1 MATAQL
7 TIDIS
12 GLMSGLTT
20 AVTAVRGAADKVREN
35 INFQLNLDGKEA
47 SKQVDTLSNSF
58 KTLKGTTASDI
69 ERIRNSMALLVIS
82 GKQGSDEFKRLQGE
96 LKELTKQAAGFDDA
110 MKQVDDSM
118 KTATPSGLI
127 GQFQQLGSGIK
138 SAFSADSISGL
149 ISGLGALSPAV
160 TGIVAGFGAIVGG
173 IKSFAEGAISGGK
186 EFETYETQLT
196 TLMGSTVAAKD
207 RIKELAQFG
216 AETPFELPEIVKAE
230 KVLLGFGLTG
240 QKAMQ
245 MTGKS
250 GQDLRK
256 VIGDV
261 SAGTGVAF
269 NEIALTFGKFSSGAT
284 GEAISRLQE
293 LGVVT
298 REELKD
304 VGIQFDKSGALVS
317 PISDALTKATEIA
330 QKKFGGGMTALSQTA
345 EGLLST
351 ISDTVSM
358 GITDAGA
365 PIFQGY
371 KQILKV
377 VGDLLNSE
385 FVKGAM
391 NGIKSFLQ
399 DTLDGINAFVEYAT
413 PKIKPFAEFIGG
425 VLVLAFKVLSANI
438 SYTWAV
444 FKNIVGTLFSSILDA
459 LAPLGEALRDLG
471 KAFGASGESSISF
484 SDIMKGVGEIV
495 GFVGKAIITLLI
507 QPFRLMVS
515 VISEAIKTV
524 AGWVT
529 GLQETTGASEKAGQA
544 IQSFG
549 GFVVF
554 VKQVVNGFV
563 ASVREAGTILYDF
576 WQNVKSLDFAKAM
589 DTIANAFGRIKN
601 AAATEMAKTFNDE
614 AKKVAE
620 SLDDLIR
627 EFDKKISDLKDN
639 RKTFSEEELKAKKAE
654 IAESIKQSEIDERNK
669 QLLTTKLNNIVRGV
683 DAAAAETKSK
693 ETALQLAKAQ
703 FDKEKEILQNEERK
717 FENSLKDQAVKRGT
731 KLTEE
736 ETKNIQEQKLKTMEK
751 TIEAAQRLF
760 GVAKDPVTQEYQ
772 INFKGLTDKDKN
784 AATEILKTVSALFDQ
799 KTDFAYNLTFNTQ
812 GLSEADKDIEK
823 QLAAIKKS
831 IKVDEAGLKI
841 EPSIAIKVED
851 GLAQIR
857 GVKSALEESLRQLK
871 ENLGLATDKALKDKL
886 KDAIESVKDSISNVD
901 KEMPAILIKYEFER
915 KRLDLAFISDEA
927 ERKIK
932 EQLLAL
938 EKSYA
943 EDLLKYGSNAEAKAK
958 IDEQFNDKKNK
969 LAEELNR
976 LTSRESALGY
986 AAQEEMLKSFLDNTA
1001 AMQDK
1006 ARADEATKREAD
1018 YKKQT
1023 DDLEKQLN
1031 SGVLSLRDYQTKVGE
1046 LKDKANADSGASE
1059 NPEWVNKLNRGL
1071 SNTIQKAL
1079 PTFQRAVDSSRKN
1092 FETAMSNT
1100 ASTMSDKLN
1109 AGLGFLTD
1117 LSEQGL
1123 ILAAKT
1129 AAEGGNALKAFGN
1142 VVLRGLADVLTKQ
1155 LVIAI
1160 TGAIFTE
1167 AQTKGLLG
1175 LATGAVVTAALTF
1188 LFNQAMSAIGLKRGT
1203 ESVGDGDARLIKING
1218 ATEDQY
1224 LTRLDHG
1231 EAVIPTR
1238 AADTGKNREAIR
1250 FMISGG
1256 AIENFHSIRQST
1268 IAITKSEAVHGK
1280 YSNHDVVE
1288 SITNLRKDVN
1298 AVEKAVGK
1306 MSAVTMRRTEHN
1318 IKGKLRMDGSE
1329 LVGHI
1334 DNEYERQLRRE

>member
-12 GLMSGLTT
+12 GLISGLTT
-20 AVTAVRGAADKVREN
+20 AVTAVRGAAEKVREN
-35 INFQLNLDGKEA
+35 VNFQLNLDGKEA

-69 ERIRNSMALLVIS
+69 ERIRNSMALLVLS
-82 GKQGSDEFKRLQGE
+82 GKQGSDEFKRLQSE

-110 MKQVDDSM
+110 MKQVDDSI

-160 TGIVAGFGAIVGG
+160 TGIVAGFGAIAGG

-240 QKAMQ
+240 QKALQ
-245 MTGKS
+245 MTGQS
-250 GQDLRK
+250 STQLRSI
-256 VIGDV
+256 IGDV
-261 SAGTGVAF
+261 AAGTGQKF
-269 NEIALTFGKFSSGAT
+269 DELALTFGKFSSGAT

-293 LGVVT
+293 LGIVT

-304 VGIQFDKSGALVS
+304 VGISFSKSGELTS
-317 PISDALTKATEIA
+317 PLDQALTKSLEIA
-330 QKKFGGGMTALSQTA
+330 KSKFGGGMSALAQTA
-345 EGLLST
+345 EGLTST
-351 ISDTVSM
+351 INDAVSM
-358 GITDAGA
+358 GVTEAGA
-365 PIFQGY
+365 PIFSAY

-377 VGDLLNSE
+377 TADLLSSG
-385 FVKGAM
+385 FVKDAIE
-391 NGIKSFLQ
+391 GIKTFLQ
-399 DTLDGINAFVEYAT
+399 DILDGINSFVDYAT
-413 PKIKPFAEFIGG
+413 PKIKPFADFIGG

-459 LAPLGEALRDLG
+459 LAPLGEALSELG

-484 SDIMKGVGEIV
+484 SEVMKGVGEIV
-495 GFVGKAIITLLI
+495 GYVGKAVITLLI

-515 VISEAIKTV
+515 VMSDAIKTV

-601 AAATEMAKTFNDE
+601 AAATEMAKTFSDE
-614 AKKVAE
+614 AKKTAE
-620 SLDDLIR
+620 SLDNMIR
-627 EFDKKISDLKDN
+627 EFDKKIEDLKNN
-639 RKTFSEEELKAKKAE
+639 RKTLTEAELKAQKEELTA
-654 IAESIKQSEIDERNK
+654 SVKQSEIDERNK
-669 QLLTTKLNNIVRGV
+669 TLLTTKIANILRGKELTN
-683 DAAAAETKSK
+683 DDNKAK
-693 ETALQLAKAQ
+693 ETAYQLTKAQ
-703 FDKEKEILQNEERK
+703 FEKEKELLQNQERAY
-717 FENSLKDQAVKRGT
+717 ENSLKEQSVKRGT

-736 ETKNIQEQKLKTMEK
+736 ELKSIEDRKLLTMEK
-751 TIEAAQRLF
+751 TYAAALKLF
-760 GVAKDPVTQEYQ
+760 SVTKDPVTQEYKV
-772 INFKGLTDKDKN
+772 NFQGLTDKDKG
-784 AATEILKTVSALFDQ
+784 AVTEITKTVSGLFDA
-799 KTDFAYNLTFNTQ
+799 KTDFAYNIQFKAT
-812 GLSEADKDIEK
+812 GLSDVDKDIEK
-823 QLAAIKKS
+823 QLTAIKKN
-831 IKVDEAGLKI
+831 IKSAESGLKI
-841 EPSIAIKVED
+841 EPSIAVSFEE
-851 GLAQIR
+851 GAAQINS
-857 GVKSALEESLRQLK
+857 VKATLKEYLRQLE

-886 KDAIESVKDSISNVD
+886 RESIATVKESIENVSKDT
-901 KEMPAILIKYEFER
+901 PAILIKYEFER
-915 KRLDLAFISDEA
+915 KKLDLALISDEA

-932 EQLLAL
+932 EQLLSL

-943 EDLLKYGSNAEAKAK
+943 EDLLKYGSNAEAKSK
-958 IDEQFNDKKNK
+958 LDEQFNEKKSN
-969 LAEELNR
+969 LITELNR
-976 LTSRESALGY
+976 LTDRESALGY
-986 AAQEEMLKSFLDNTA
+986 SAQEEMLKSFLDTTSS
-1001 AMQDK
+1001 MQDK
-1006 ARADEATKREAD
+1006 ARADEQAKRETE
-1018 YKKQT
+1018 YKKQSAEM
-1023 DDLEKQLN
+1023 EKQLA
-1031 SGVLSLRDYQTKVGE
+1031 SGVLSLRDYQNKVGE
-1046 LKDKANADSGASE
+1046 LKEKANADSGTSE

-1071 SNTIQKAL
+1071 SNTVQKAL
-1079 PTFQRAVDSSRKN
+1079 PTFQRAVDSSRKG
-1092 FETAMSNT
+1092 FENAMSST

-1123 ILAAKT
+1123 VLAAKT
-1129 AAEGGNALKAFGN
+1129 ASEGGNALKAFGN
-1142 VVLRGLADVLTKQ
+1142 VVLRGLADILSKQ

-1175 LATGAVVTAALTF
+1175 LATGAVLTAALTF
-1188 LFNQAMSAIGLKRGT
+1188 MFNQAMSAIGLKKGT
-1203 ESVGDGDARLIKING
+1203 ESVGDGDGRLLKING

-1224 LTRLDHG
+1224 LTRLDYG
-1231 EAVIPTR
+1231 EAVIP
-1238 AADTGKNREAIR
+1238 AAQNHGKNREAIR
-1250 FMISGG
+1250 YMISGG

-1268 IAITKSEAVHGK
+1268 IAITKAEVVQGK
-1280 YSNHDVVE
+1280 HSNHDVVE

-1306 MSAVTMRRTEHN
+1306 MSAITMRKTEHE
-1318 IKGKLRMDGSE
+1318 IKGKLRMDGNE

-1334 DNEYERQLRRE
+1334 DNEYERQSRRE